1 MSSISKNAFGKAAA
15 AGSLEFL
22 AFKLGG
28 EEYGVDIQKVQELRG
43 YDAVTAIANA
53 PAYLKG
59 VVNLRGIIVPIVDLR
74 IKFGLGDPSYDMFT
88 VVIILNIK
96 GQVMGVVVDSVSDVT
111 TLTADQVKPAPALSF
126 HADYLIGLGAI
137 KQRLLLLIDMDLLL
151 QSDDLALPASA
162 ADVQACTPEF
172 A

>member
-1 MSSISKNAFGKAAA
+1 MSSANNSNLAAA
-15 AGSLEFL
+15 RATGPLEVL
-22 AFKLGG
+22 AFRLGG

-43 YDAVTAIANA
+43 YDAVTTIANA

-74 IKFGLGDPSYDMFT
+74 IKFGLGDPQYNLFT

-111 TLTADQVKPAPALSF
+111 TLASEQIKPAPALSF
-126 HADYLIGLGAI
+126 HADYLLGLGAI
-137 KQRLLLLIDMDLLL
+137 NERLLLLIDMDLLL
-151 QSDDLALPASA
+151 QADALALPENAVALS
-162 ADVQACTPEF
+162 D
-172 A
+172 